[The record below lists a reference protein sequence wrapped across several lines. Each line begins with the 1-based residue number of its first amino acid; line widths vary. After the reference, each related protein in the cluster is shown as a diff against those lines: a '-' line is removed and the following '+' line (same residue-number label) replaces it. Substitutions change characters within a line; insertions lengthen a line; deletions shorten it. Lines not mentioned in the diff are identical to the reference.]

1 MLFRS
6 EMGTGTDDD
15 LISLMSIGDI
25 VISLMKRQPYRQEKL
40 PFVKVVRSRLY
51 NPDME
56 KVYKMR
62 GEERS
67 LQAFEAFIFQEG
79 YKLVVYEDGTAAVFR
94 VSDDSEI
101 EDEEITIT
109 LLERIRKYIT
119 VCEDT
124 KL

>member
-1 MLFRS
+1 M
-6 EMGTGTDDD
+6 T
-15 LISLMSIGDI
+15 IGDI